1 MTLWVLHHLS
11 VWQPLCLFAH
21 LVLLKK
27 KWQNNTIWILA
38 NHIKAKL
45 TNHLTSDYQS
55 IAV

>member
-1 MTLWVLHHLS
+1 MTLWVLQHLI
-11 VWQPLCLFAH
+11 VWQPPCLFAH